1 MTQIVVENLSVAFPL
16 SVSRPQSLRS
26 ELTKQLSRIGGRVV
40 GDDSHGSVLALS
52 DVSFTLKPGDRLGLI
67 GPNGSGK
74 TTLIRTLAGV
84 YDPSSGTRR
93 ADGVILPMFDIG
105 LGFDDEGTGYEN
117 IYIRGLIM
125 GLTRAE
131 ISKRIDEI
139 ADFSGLGEYLNM
151 PIRTY
156 SAGMSL
162 RLMFAIATS
171 LEGDIILMDEWL
183 TVGDAEFRKK
193 ANARLRRVTEQSG
206 ILVLASHDTNLL
218 RETCNLG
225 MYLANGRMLHF
236 GKVDDVIRAVD
247 EQQAGNGGN

>member
-1 MTQIVVENLSVAFPL
+1 MTQIVVDNLGVSFPL

-26 ELTKQLSRIGGRVV
+26 ELTSRLSLIGGNVV
-40 GDDSHGSVLALS
+40 GSQSHGSVLALS
-52 DVSFTLKPGDRLGLI
+52 DVSFSLRPGDRLGLI

-84 YDPSSGTRR
+84 YDPSAGRIR
-93 ADGVILPMFDIG
+93 VNGVVVPMFDIG

-125 GLTRAE
+125 GLTKKE
-131 ISKRIDEI
+131 ISERIDEI

-171 LEGDIILMDEWL
+171 VQGDIMLMDEWL
-183 TVGDAEFRKK
+183 TVGDADFRQR
-193 ANARLRRVTEQSG
+193 ANERLRKLTEQTG
-206 ILVLASHDTNLL
+206 ILVLASHDTKLL
-218 RETCNLG
+218 RETCNLA
-225 MYLANGRMLHF
+225 MYLVHGRMLHF
-236 GKVDDVIRAVD
+236 GNIDDVISKMDSQSEA
-247 EQQAGNGGN
+247 N